1 MELKTAEDG
10 VEVIVESIFW
20 SAIGEWSVGNWFKA
34 LMLNAGMV
42 MVWRPVYQALHSTSW
57 WLLAFLSSLL
67 PPFPD
72 SEGFLAWFPRRE
84 DRPCIDTDVG
94 ILNKLALGLN
104 SELKLRL
111 GKSAKK
117 KNPDKIC

>member
-57 WLLAFLSSLL
+57 WLLAFLSS
-67 PPFPD
+67 PD
-72 SEGFLAWFPRRE
+72 SEGFLAWFPQRE
-84 DRPCIDTDVG
+84 DRPCIDTDVS
-94 ILNKLALGLN
+94 ILNKLVLGLN

-111 GKSAKK
+111 GRSF
-117 KNPDKIC
+117 KNKVQQNTA